1 MVDVFGEKIL
11 ANFRKDGGLMNISH
25 FGNQLAGILGLI

>member
-11 ANFRKDGGLMNISH
+11 ANFRKGVGLMNISH
-25 FGNQLAGILGLI
+25 FGNQLAGIQGLI